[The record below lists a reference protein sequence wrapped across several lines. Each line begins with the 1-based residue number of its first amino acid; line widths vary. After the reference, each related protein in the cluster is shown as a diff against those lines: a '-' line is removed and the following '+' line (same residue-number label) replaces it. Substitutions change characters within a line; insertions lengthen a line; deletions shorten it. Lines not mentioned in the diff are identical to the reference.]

1 MYLYFVH
8 TFIGNYYCGVGLIVI
23 WLHVCISKCC
33 LLSCAWTKNVINCCI
48 VGNFGG
54 GLIMANLRML
64 NYACPPIR
72 QINAFYVVWFK
83 IVIHGFK

>member
-1 MYLYFVH
+1 
-8 TFIGNYYCGVGLIVI
+8 
-23 WLHVCISKCC
+23 
-33 LLSCAWTKNVINCCI
+33 
-48 VGNFGG
+48 
-54 GLIMANLRML
+54 MANLRML